1 MIKIDIN
8 KKLHGANGQ
17 MNLNV
22 NLEIKNGEFLAL
34 AGLSG
39 SGKTTLLRILAGLEE
54 AKGTIEIDNNIWLN
68 DKFCLPSQ
76 KREIGF
82 VFQDYAL
89 FPNFSVL
96 ENLLYVK

>member
-39 SGKTTLLRILAGLEE
+39 SGKTTL
-54 AKGTIEIDNNIWLN
+54 
-68 DKFCLPSQ
+68 
-76 KREIGF
+76 
-82 VFQDYAL
+82 
-89 FPNFSVL
+89 
-96 ENLLYVK
+96 